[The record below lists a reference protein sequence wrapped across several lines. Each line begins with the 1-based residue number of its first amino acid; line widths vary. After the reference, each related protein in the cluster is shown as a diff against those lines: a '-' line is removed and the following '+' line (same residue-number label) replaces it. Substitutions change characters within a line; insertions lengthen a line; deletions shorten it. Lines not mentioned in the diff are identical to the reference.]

1 MTTATATPRRL
12 SPIAERAAQIRAAY
26 KVAGIKASVIASN
39 YSMGSSI
46 TIRVRSGSFKRAE
59 EIANEHE
66 SISRCKITGEIL
78 SGGNRYVDVMPDG
91 DLVDALRDKHR
102 PAVEAALRA
111 VVMAEVGVLQPIAGT
126 PFAISWAGGRGN
138 IWNNERRP
146 AQFDS
151 LLNAEYL
158 LANLMAREG

>member
-12 SPIAERAAQIRAAY
+12 SPVAERAAQIRAAY

-39 YSMGSSI
+39 FSMGSSI
-46 TIRVRSGSFKRAE
+46 TVRVLSGSFKRAE

-111 VVMAEVGVLQPIAGT
+111 AADAGDGIIRPIAGT
-126 PFAISWAGGRGN
+126 PFELSWAGGRGN
-138 IWNNERRP
+138 IWNAAGRP